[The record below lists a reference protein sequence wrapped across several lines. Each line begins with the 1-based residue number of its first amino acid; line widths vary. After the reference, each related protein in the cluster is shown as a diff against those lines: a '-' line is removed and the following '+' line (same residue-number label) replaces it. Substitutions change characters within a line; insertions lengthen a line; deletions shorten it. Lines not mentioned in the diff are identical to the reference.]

1 MPAHHQLHRSRGEH
15 AAVSS
20 RRRPCRRPVLTLRS
34 ARYVHLDHAHE
45 EAAVAAL
52 ADLLAPYVDQSNEEA
67 A

>member
-1 MPAHHQLHRSRGEH
+1 MPAHHQPHRSCGEH

-20 RRRPCRRPVLTLRS
+20 RRRPCRKPSLMLQPVL
-34 ARYVHLDHAHE
+34 YVQLEPIHE

>member
-20 RRRPCRRPVLTLRS
+20 RRRPCRTPVLTLQP
-34 ARYVHLDHAHE
+34 ARYVALDQAHE
-45 EAAVAAL
+45 EAAVAVL
-52 ADLLAPYVDQSNEEA
+52 ADLLTPYVEPDEEEA

>member
-1 MPAHHQLHRSRGEH
+1 MPAHHDFHRSCGEH

-20 RRRPCRRPVLTLRS
+20 RHRPCRTPTLTLQPVL
-34 ARYVHLDHAHE
+34 YVQLEPIQE
-45 EAAVAAL
+45 EAAVTAL

>member
-1 MPAHHQLHRSRGEH
+1 MPAHHQLHRSRGEQ

-20 RRRPCRRPVLTLRS
+20 CRRPCRNLSLTLRP
-34 ARYVHLDHAHE
+34 ARYVDLDQAHE

-52 ADLLAPYVDQSNEEA
+52 ADLLAPYVDQSDEEA